1 MKPGELPLIIAIDG
15 PAASGKGTL
24 AKSLA
29 DALGFACLDTGAT
42 YRVAARML
50 LDAGGSPTDEAQAV
64 AAAQKA
70 AQTLTPALLNDPAL
84 RSEAVSHATS
94 KICVFPGVREA
105 LTGWQRRFAENPPG
119 GAPGAVLDGRDIGTV
134 VCPGADFKFFVT
146 ASPEIRARRL
156 IQKLQL
162 PPDPGTYDAVL
173 ADLRERDARDS
184 SRKTAPLRAAEDA
197 TVVDTS
203 ALSAPEALE
212 VVLSHI
218 RLRRPDLCR

>member
-1 MKPGELPLIIAIDG
+1 MGHCVVAIDG

-24 AKSLA
+24 ARSLA
-29 DALGFACLDTGAT
+29 EALGFACLDTGAT

-50 LDAGGSPTDEAQAV
+50 LDAGGDPTNEAQAV

-70 AQTLTPALLNDPAL
+70 VRSLSLDLLEDPAI
-84 RSEAVSHATS
+84 RSESVSHATS
-94 KICVFPGVREA
+94 KICVFAGVRDA

-119 GAPGAVLDGRDIGTV
+119 GVRGAVVDGRDIGTV
-134 VCPGADFKFFVT
+134 VCPDADFKFFVT

-162 PPDPGTYDAVL
+162 PSDPGTYDAVL

-197 TVVDTS
+197 TLVDTS
-203 ALSAPEALE
+203 ALSAPEVLE
-212 VVLSHI
+212 VVLGHI
-218 RLRRPDLCR
+218 RLKRPDLCR